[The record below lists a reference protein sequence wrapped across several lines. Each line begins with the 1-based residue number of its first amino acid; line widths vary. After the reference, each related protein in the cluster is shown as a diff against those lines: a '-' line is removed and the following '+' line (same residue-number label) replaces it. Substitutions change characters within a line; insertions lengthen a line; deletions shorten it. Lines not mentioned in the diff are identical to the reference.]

1 MIQTS
6 KRSKMVQNY
15 VFKLYDLKSPA
26 QYPRGWKE
34 IYLTYDHLCLP
45 IRRFL
50 CSPETLPLWT
60 WLISVQ
66 KISFLP
72 SIDFQFSIFIF
83 FPFQEPF
90 LWAEALHYNAFMV
103 CYSVDRRADTI
114 YLQTD
119 AIAIRW
125 EKSKETI
132 TMFYRKHRQV
142 LRRKIPNIFLQ
153 GKPK

>member
-1 MIQTS
+1 MVKTMFSSSTTLKAQLSILEVERKSTSHMITS
-6 KRSKMVQNY
+6 AFPSGDFSAALKHCLSELDLFRSRKY
-15 VFKLYDLKSPA
+15 HS
-26 QYPRGWKE
+26 YPTQ
-34 IYLTYDHLCLP
+34 I
-45 IRRFL
+45 F
-50 CSPETLPLWT
+50 S
-60 WLISVQ
+60 
-66 KISFLP
+66 
-72 SIDFQFSIFIF
+72 FQFSHF
-83 FPFQEPF
+83 FLFKSHFCE
-90 LWAEALHYNAFMV
+90 LRALHCNAVMV